1 MTSVFSSSISS
12 ISEYSVSL
20 PGSLPNWLT
29 SKVVK
34 GPYDP
39 DVTPVTDNAILGFPA
54 VPFALPIVTPAPAV
68 SVLPNALPLFI
79 ATRPVIPV
87 RSVIAFNADASAGT
101 TFFSQTLSLTLQ
113 KISVAEANEIKLICY
128 NRVQIFV
135 QDNND
140 NVYLLGMNNGWDV
153 TGGTIVTGAAK
164 GDMSGFTLE
173 LEAQEKEPIFMIKK
187 TNGSGT
193 DYPFDQLGDADSEL
207 TIVSGT
213 N

>member
-1 MTSVFSSSISS
+1 MACNLTKGLNVECKDSIGGLKTIFFAANYSSNIGQHYTPNGTDPLQIDTAGFTGWSAYGTPTGSTMTLFKYDLRPNLSSMTVNI
-12 ISEYSVSL
+12 
-20 PGSLPNWLT
+20 
-29 SKVVK
+29 
-34 GPYDP
+34 
-39 DVTPVTDNAILGFPA
+39 
-54 VPFALPIVTPAPAV
+54 
-68 SVLPNALPLFI
+68 
-79 ATRPVIPV
+79 
-87 RSVIAFNADASAGT
+87 NADASAGT

-113 KISVAEANEIKLICY
+113 KVSVAEANEIKLICY

-140 NVYLLGMNNGWDV
+140 NVYLLGMNNGCDV
-153 TGGTIVTGAAK
+153 TGGAK

-173 LEAQEKEPIFMIKK
+173 LEAQEKEPIFMIKR